1 MAIIHSK
8 EIQFRKSSN
17 CIYHMIQPRTW
28 CPQSHYKKE
37 INTSLTQIR
46 HRNIGRLRIL
56 EGSEVEKVCF
66 GSEEKDSRGY

>member
-1 MAIIHSK
+1 MT
-8 EIQFRKSSN
+8 
-17 CIYHMIQPRTW
+17 QPRTW
-28 CPQSHYKKE
+28 CPQSHYKKG

-46 HRNIGRLRIL
+46 HRNIGRLGIW